1 MQRWPFSYTQLKYV
15 KKKRKK
21 CSSRVCRKK
30 SCTNEDFTKQ
40 NPEEK
45 IKACSVRLRADK
57 CGFKGK
63 ILDKMC
69 FNNSNNSDNST
80 IKKLYFL
87 VELQLK

>member
-1 MQRWPFSYTQLKYV
+1 M
-15 KKKRKK
+15 
-21 CSSRVCRKK
+21 CRKE
-30 SCTNEDFTKQ
+30 SCTNEDYIKQ
-40 NPEEK
+40 NPEKK
-45 IKACSVRLRADK
+45 IKDFSLRLCADK